1 MWRKPI
7 KAVQNLFDIKKYL
20 ALVLKKNVHVIL
32 CVFQTNLNKVVNI
45 FCIGWES
52 CMKNQNVIKETLL
65 FPHTYSKCNWTVK

>member
-1 MWRKPI
+1 MHNYNRNSHVHNALQKIMWRKMWRKPI

-45 FCIGWES
+45 FCIG
-52 CMKNQNVIKETLL
+52 
-65 FPHTYSKCNWTVK
+65 

>member
-45 FCIGWES
+45 FCIG
-52 CMKNQNVIKETLL
+52 
-65 FPHTYSKCNWTVK
+65 